1 MMFPWGLDC
10 VVTKIEHIPNK
21 IKYKFEHRISTKE
34 ENEVQYKGNKENKY
48 CIQVIKKIINMA
60 T

>member
-1 MMFPWGLDC
+1 MMFPWGLDY
-10 VVTKIEHIPNK
+10 VVTKIKYIPNK
-21 IKYKFEHRISTKE
+21 IKYQIEYRISTKE

>member
-1 MMFPWGLDC
+1 MMFPWGLDY
-10 VVTKIEHIPNK
+10 VVTKIKYIPNK
-21 IKYKFEHRISTKE
+21 IKYQIKYGISTKE
-34 ENEVQYKGNKENKY
+34 ENEVQYQGNKENKY

>member
-1 MMFPWGLDC
+1 MMFPWGLDY
-10 VVTKIEHIPNK
+10 VVTKIKYIPNK
-21 IKYKFEHRISTKE
+21 IKYQIKYRISTKE
-34 ENEVQYKGNKENKY
+34 ENEVQYQGNKENKY

>member
-10 VVTKIEHIPNK
+10 VVTKIEYIPNK
-21 IKYKFEHRISTKE
+21 IKYQFKYGISTKE
-34 ENEVQYKGNKENKY
+34 ENEVQYKGNEENKY
-48 CIQVIKKIINMA
+48 YMQVIKKIINMA

>member
-1 MMFPWGLDC
+1 MMFPLGLDC
-10 VVTKIEHIPNK
+10 VVTKIGYIPNK
-21 IKYKFEHRISTKE
+21 IKYQFKYRISTKE

>member
-1 MMFPWGLDC
+1 M
-10 VVTKIEHIPNK
+10 TKVEYIPNK
-21 IKYKFEHRISTKE
+21 IKYQFELGISTKE